1 MAKTVHFSIRLS
13 NQSARLLRHWAH
25 RDRVSRA
32 KIIDD
37 LILKERKRRGHSLK
51 SIAEVSA

>member
-32 KIIDD
+32 RIIDD
-37 LILKERKRRGHSLK
+37 LILKERKRRGHALK
-51 SIAEVSA
+51 SIEASV